1 MKLIIGSGPGYQHQ
15 DGVIAIDYIEAFK
28 PDVVHD
34 ITSGLPEKYRHS
46 LVGVPNEPITDGVLA
61 RELFDEIEIHHV
73 LEHIER
79 NADFKRLMWDI
90 FNQLKPGAIVDITV
104 PFWQSPIAVECF
116 EHVRFFNENSFMN
129 FYNNPY
135 ASEMGLPLFNL
146 VCSERRP
153 KDGGEE
159 VHVILQKPL
168 I

>member
-15 DGVIAIDYIEAFK
+15 DGVIAVDYIEAFN
-28 PDVVHD
+28 PDIVHD
-34 ITSGLPEKYRHS
+34 ITQGLPK
-46 LVGVPNEPITDGVLA
+46 
-61 RELFDEIEIHHV
+61 ELEADFFDEVEIHHV

-79 NADFKRLMWDI
+79 NADFRLVMWGI
-90 FNQLKPGAIVDITV
+90 FNVLKPGGGVDITV

-135 ASEMGLPLFNL
+135 AKEMALPLFEL
-146 VCSERRP
+146 VLAERRP

-159 VHVILQKPL
+159 VHVILKKPTV
-168 I
+168 